1 MKIRS
6 TISAFLLVGFAQS
19 LFAQNTAKP
28 EAQKSEIQIR
38 AEGLMEHARHLSD
51 IRAKDAPAFRLRATF
66 SFIGKDLN
74 SVQGTYT
81 ETWVSNTQWRRE
93 TVVGDSRRIEIG
105 VADKRWLFDS
115 TPSVPETAVK
125 VSDVMRIF
133 PPGDRTFE
141 FASID
146 ESADPKS
153 SSECAITKPGSR
165 EEKYAFCF
173 DKKSGVL
180 LQKAEPDIRPK
191 NAVTDT
197 CVYGIFRKLGN
208 IWYPREMACFEEKHK
223 LLEAKVEELSAE
235 PAPDPGLFKP
245 PAGATDLENCSTKL
259 EPAIP
264 TITPGPLLSFFRASG
279 GQTKLEFLINEK
291 GNVENVTVAQ
301 SSGIKDF
308 DAAAKTAVS
317 SWRFKP
323 ATCNGVVVRSQS
335 KATFNFSN

>member
-19 LFAQNTAKP
+19 LVAQNTAKP

-51 IRAKDAPAFRLRATF
+51 IRAKDAPAFHLKATF
-66 SFIGKDLN
+66 SFTGKDLN

-105 VADKRWLFDS
+105 VADKRWLLDS
-115 TPSVPETAVK
+115 TANFPETAAK
-125 VSDVMRIF
+125 MADVMSIF

-146 ESADPKS
+146 ESAEQKLPTQ
-153 SSECAITKPGSR
+153 CAITKPGSR

-223 LLEAKVEELSAE
+223 LMEAKVEELAAE

-245 PAGATDLENCSTKL
+245 PAGATERTECNGKKTPPRQTFAPEPTFPRDLSAATVAL
-259 EPAIP
+259 S
-264 TITPGPLLSFFRASG
+264 LLVDVEGKPQEIKVVQSG
-279 GQTKLEFLINEK
+279 GKASDDQ
-291 GNVENVTVAQ
+291 
-301 SSGIKDF
+301 
-308 DAAAKTAVS
+308 AVKAIR
-317 SWRFKP
+317 SWRFTPSTCDGKP
-323 ATCNGVVVRSQS
+323 FPAEIRVEVD
-335 KATFNFSN
+335 FHH